1 MFIADTMDVE
11 NSEEENSEVEK
22 GTKEEQLP
30 NL

>member
-11 NSEEENSEVEK
+11 NSEEDYSEVEK